1 METKTYQYT
10 DDSWEDYGDTFDDE
24 GNSFPPLLF
33 EAYNAVGWEQNGS
46 AISEWQLYIDVIA
59 AHKASQE
66 GTDTFEMGHFANIL
80 FERFSLQDL
89 KDICAREGIV
99 LEGITSDEN
108 N

>member
-1 METKTYQYT
+1 MKIQTYLYT
-10 DDSWEDYGDTFDDE
+10 DDSWEDWGDTYDE
-24 GNSFPPLLF
+24 EDNFPPLLF

-66 GTDTFEMGHFANIL
+66 GADTYEVGHFANIL
-80 FERFSLQDL
+80 FEGFTLQDL

-99 LEGITSDEN
+99 LKEVTSDEN